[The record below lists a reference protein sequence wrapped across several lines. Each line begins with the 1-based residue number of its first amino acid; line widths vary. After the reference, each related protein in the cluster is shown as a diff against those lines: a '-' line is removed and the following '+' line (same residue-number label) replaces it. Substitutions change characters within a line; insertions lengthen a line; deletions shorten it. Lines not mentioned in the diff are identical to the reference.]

1 MFLLPQK
8 LTKFL
13 FGGLDFLDACVSRFF
28 HPTKWLRNFAGAPVS
43 GMLEYLVPPARS
55 RYCASPEASILI
67 KAKAKPE
74 HPPTRKR
81 RQLSTKNY
89 ELMHRERQR
98 AESHRDDSLDSFDS
112 HETA

>member
-1 MFLLPQK
+1 MVNVLL
-8 LTKFL
+8 
-13 FGGLDFLDACVSRFF
+13 V
-28 HPTKWLRNFAGAPVS
+28 
-43 GMLEYLVPPARS
+43 YLVPLARS